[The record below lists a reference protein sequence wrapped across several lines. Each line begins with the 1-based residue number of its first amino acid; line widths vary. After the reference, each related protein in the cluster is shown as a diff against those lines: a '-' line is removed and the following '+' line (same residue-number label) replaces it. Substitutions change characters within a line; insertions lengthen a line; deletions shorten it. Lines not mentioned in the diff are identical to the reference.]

1 MNKFELFKI
10 FILKDYRDSN
20 VLILFLLVHICNVDR
35 KQEKTKTF
43 KTGVLSKIN
52 FKITLKKYWG

>member
-20 VLILFLLVHICNVDR
+20 VLILFLLVYICNVDR

-43 KTGVLSKIN
+43 KTGVL
-52 FKITLKKYWG
+52 